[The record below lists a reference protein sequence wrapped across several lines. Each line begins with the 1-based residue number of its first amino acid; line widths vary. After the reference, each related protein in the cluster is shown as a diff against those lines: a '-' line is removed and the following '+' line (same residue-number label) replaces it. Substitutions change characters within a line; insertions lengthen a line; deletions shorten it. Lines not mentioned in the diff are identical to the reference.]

1 MDDTG
6 TPAVDEPTVPHFT
19 PEQEQYMNQM
29 FEKQSEKLTSH
40 FGRIVTKQFEEK
52 FMPQINDKVDPEK
65 LNEQLSNK
73 MFGGDVVGTINQV
86 LDARERNVRELGE
99 KKKALLKTEMEKYE
113 SKPMFNDIKESI
125 EKLAS
130 EALVNNF
137 PPGPAVELAY
147 EKAAKNFLLNRDPDY
162 KLSMSGPGKVTPS
175 NKKTAKIPTAL
186 KAAAQRDIQDGI
198 FKDEAEY
205 LANLSPNIKEKYGI

>member
-1 MDDTG
+1 MEDDTG
-6 TPAVDEPTVPHFT
+6 TPAVEEVVKPHFT

-52 FMPQINDKVDPEK
+52 FMPQINDRVDPDK

-99 KKKALLKTEMEKYE
+99 KKKSTPEDR
-113 SKPMFNDIKESI
+113 N
-125 EKLAS
+125 
-130 EALVNNF
+130 
-137 PPGPAVELAY
+137 
-147 EKAAKNFLLNRDPDY
+147 
-162 KLSMSGPGKVTPS
+162 GKVRITT
-175 NKKTAKIPTAL
+175 NV
-186 KAAAQRDIQDGI
+186 
-198 FKDEAEY
+198 
-205 LANLSPNIKEKYGI
+205 